1 MTDKICLNCKWLRP
15 REKRQPV
22 CYNPMND
29 HLFDF
34 FNTST
39 GEIMPN
45 IRIAATTE
53 NENTCVYF
61 ESFKEKKDGKKADKE

>member
-1 MTDKICLNCKWLRP
+1 
-15 REKRQPV
+15 
-22 CYNPMND
+22 
-29 HLFDF
+29 
-34 FNTST
+34 
-39 GEIMPN
+39 MPN